1 MDKLPILNER
11 LYLRSPS
18 INVCFRVTLEGS
30 LDKNTIEKAL
40 KKVCIRHPLINCSVK
55 IDNNNSAW
63 FVQNGG
69 SSAIEYFEFLQ
80 GESPLTADITSALP
94 WALKYLRFL

>member
-18 INVCFRVTLEGS
+18 INVCFRAIVEEP

-40 KKVCIRHPLINCSVK
+40 EKVCIRHPLINCFSE
-55 IDNNNSAW
+55 NR
-63 FVQNGG
+63 Q
-69 SSAIEYFEFLQ
+69 
-80 GESPLTADITSALP
+80 
-94 WALKYLRFL
+94 